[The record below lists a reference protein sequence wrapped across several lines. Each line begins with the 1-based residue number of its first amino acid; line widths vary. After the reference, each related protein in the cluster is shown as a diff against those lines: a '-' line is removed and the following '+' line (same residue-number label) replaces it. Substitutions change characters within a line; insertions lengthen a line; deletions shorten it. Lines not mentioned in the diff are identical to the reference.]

1 MSDRERWIVY
11 PLLFLALGIS
21 VKNGI
26 SLRMGREEQASE
38 RLSCRV
44 LTLEA
49 DDGRRVRLRCGSLE
63 EPTLEIDGAVL
74 ATGPLR
80 LVDRQGRPLVTAGGG
95 PAGGL
100 VVAFDHDNLLHAALG
115 HGEGEAIGVFK
126 LDAKTGLIAEEAVW
140 QPAEKE

>member
-1 MSDRERWIVY
+1 MTDRERWTVY

-26 SLRMGREEQASE
+26 AWRVDREEHASD

-44 LTLEA
+44 LTLED
-49 DDGRRVRLRCGSLE
+49 DDGRRVRLQCRTLD

-80 LVDRQGRPLVTAGGG
+80 LVDREGRPVVTAGGG

-100 VVAFDHDNLLHAALG
+100 VVAFDRDNVLHAALG
-115 HGEGEAIGVFK
+115 HGEDEAIGVFK
-126 LDAKTGLIAEEAVW
+126 LDAQTGLIAEEALW
-140 QPAEKE
+140 RPAERQ